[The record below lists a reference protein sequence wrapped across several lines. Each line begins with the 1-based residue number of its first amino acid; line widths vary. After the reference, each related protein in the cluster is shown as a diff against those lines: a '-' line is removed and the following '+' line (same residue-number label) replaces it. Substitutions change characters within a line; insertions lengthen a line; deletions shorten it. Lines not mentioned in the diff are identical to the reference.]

1 MHEIFV
7 ATFAVFL
14 LCKIAGIIN
23 WNWGWV
29 LAPVWIE
36 LIIVIFLAH
45 FGTDEEP
52 ELKALARDED
62 MLCEQGKNE
71 AKGVSDY

>member
-1 MHEIFV
+1 MERGGKDMHEIFV

-14 LCKIAGIIN
+14 LCKLAGIIN

-52 ELKALARDED
+52 EEEEDE
-62 MLCEQGKNE
+62 CEQWLIH
-71 AKGVSDY
+71 

>member
-7 ATFAVFL
+7 ATYAVFL
-14 LCKIAGIIN
+14 LCKLAGIIN

-36 LIIVIFLAH
+36 LIIVVFLAQ

-52 ELKALARDED
+52 EEEEDE
-62 MLCEQGKNE
+62 CEQWLIH
-71 AKGVSDY
+71 

>member
-14 LCKIAGIIN
+14 LCKLAGIIN

-29 LAPVWIE
+29 LAPLWIE
-36 LIIVIFLAH
+36 LILAILLAQ

-52 ELKALARDED
+52 EEEEDE
-62 MLCEQGKNE
+62 CEQWLIH
-71 AKGVSDY
+71 

>member
-1 MHEIFV
+1 MHELLV
-7 ATFAVFL
+7 ATYAVFL
-14 LCKIAGIIN
+14 LCKLAGIIN

-45 FGTDEEP
+45 FGTDE
-52 ELKALARDED
+52 
-62 MLCEQGKNE
+62 
-71 AKGVSDY
+71 

>member
-7 ATFAVFL
+7 ATYAVFL
-14 LCKIAGIIN
+14 LCKLAGIIN

-29 LAPVWIE
+29 LAPLWIE
-36 LIIVIFLAH
+36 LILAILLAQ

-52 ELKALARDED
+52 EEEEDE
-62 MLCEQGKNE
+62 CEQWLIH
-71 AKGVSDY
+71 

>member
-14 LCKIAGIIN
+14 LCKLAGIIN

-29 LAPVWIE
+29 LAPLWIE
-36 LIIVIFLAH
+36 LILAIILAQ

-52 ELKALARDED
+52 EEEEDE
-62 MLCEQGKNE
+62 CEQWLIH
-71 AKGVSDY
+71 

>member
-1 MHEIFV
+1 MHEFFV

-14 LCKIAGIIN
+14 LCKLAGIIN

-36 LIIVIFLAH
+36 LILVIFLAH

-52 ELKALARDED
+52 EEP
-62 MLCEQGKNE
+62 EE
-71 AKGVSDY
+71 

>member
-14 LCKIAGIIN
+14 LCKLAGIIN

-52 ELKALARDED
+52 EEEEDE
-62 MLCEQGKNE
+62 CEQWLIH
-71 AKGVSDY
+71 